1 MKIVLIFL
9 ELVNMLIIAISIML
23 LIYSLVKKKHGI
35 KIILVGIEITIVGGF
50 ISLTKSY
57 NNFIGFGY
65 VNILLG
71 IAISIIGLL
80 KIDDK

>member
-35 KIILVGIEITIVGGF
+35 KIILVGIEITVVGGF

-57 NNFIGFGY
+57 NNFIGFGFA
-65 VNILLG
+65 NILLG
-71 IAISIIGLL
+71 IAISTIGLL